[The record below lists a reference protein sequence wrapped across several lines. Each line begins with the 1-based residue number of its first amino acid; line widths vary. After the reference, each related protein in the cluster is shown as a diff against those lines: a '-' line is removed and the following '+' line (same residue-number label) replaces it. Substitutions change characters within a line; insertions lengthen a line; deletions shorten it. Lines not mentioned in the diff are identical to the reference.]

1 MIPILNFHWTK
12 VHFVGPL
19 IAPILDFVTLPWVSK
34 SGWFSHLHSYLLACS
49 TLFMFNLHLFIPLI
63 NMNKCKVLNGD
74 LGWGGLTEPS
84 KSR

>member
-19 IAPILDFVTLPWVSK
+19 IAPILDFVTLPMGFKVRVVLS
-34 SGWFSHLHSYLLACS
+34 LVLLLACS

-74 LGWGGLTEPS
+74 LGWGGLMELS
-84 KSR
+84 NSR

>member
-19 IAPILDFVTLPWVSK
+19 IAPILDFVTPPHGFQSQGGSLTCTLTC
-34 SGWFSHLHSYLLACS
+34 LHAVH
-49 TLFMFNLHLFIPLI
+49 FMFNLYLFIPLI

-84 KSR
+84 KFR